1 MSSCGKDRKRK
12 GKSKR
17 SDIDLTSILTFIKL
31 IQAIG
36 CGMLGISVLGL
47 ILVGKNSSAQ
57 VLYIMVIVVNL
68 IIVFGGLF
76 PIRYLTN
83 KVSNEK

>member
-1 MSSCGKDRKRK
+1 MSSCGNDRKRK
-12 GKSKR
+12 AKSN
-17 SDIDLTSILTFIKL
+17 IDLTSILTFIKL

-47 ILVGKNSSAQ
+47 LLVGKNPSAQ

-68 IIVFGGLF
+68 IIVFGGLL

-83 KVSNEK
+83 KVSDEK

>member
-1 MSSCGKDRKRK
+1 MSSCGNDRKRK
-12 GKSKR
+12 AKSN
-17 SDIDLTSILTFIKL
+17 IDLTSILTFIKL

-47 ILVGKNSSAQ
+47 LLVGKNPSAQ

-68 IIVFGGLF
+68 IIVFGGLL
-76 PIRYLTN
+76 PIKYLTN
-83 KVSNEK
+83 KASDEK

>member
-1 MSSCGKDRKRK
+1 MSSCGNERKRK
-12 GKSKR
+12 AKRKR
-17 SDIDLTSILTFIKL
+17 SNIDLTSILTFIKL

-47 ILVGKNSSAQ
+47 LLVGKNPSAQ

-68 IIVFGGLF
+68 IIVFGGLL

-83 KVSNEK
+83 KVSDEK